1 MRFLT
6 FMLVF
11 SSLGFAADKVL
22 VDDTFKATFSDYG
35 RLKDFL
41 SCKPGHQGGY
51 ATPDAIILGS
61 GAVDLGFYP
70 GQKSFIAFSREAMAT
85 EPRRGSRPRPY
96 ALGCEPVMKKLT
108 KAIEAQSTIELKVH
122 RMLRVSPNT
131 LSRAYRNRAGDVQSL
146 SYFQV
151 EHYYETFEF
160 ELEGLKFSLD
170 RELDG
175 IEL

>member
-35 RLKDFL
+35 RLKDYL
-41 SCKPGHQGGY
+41 SCKPGHQGWY
-51 ATPDAIILGS
+51 ATPDAIVLNS

-70 GQKSFIAFSREAMAT
+70 GQRSFIAFSSESMAT
-85 EPRRGSRPRPY
+85 EPRKGSRPRPY
-96 ALGCEPVMKKLT
+96 AVGCEPAMKKLV
-108 KAIEAQSTIELKVH
+108 KAIESQSTLELKVH
-122 RMLRVSPNT
+122 RMLRVSPNA
-131 LSRAYRNRAGDVQSL
+131 LSRAYRNRAGDVQSV
-146 SYFQV
+146 SYFQA
-151 EHYYETFEF
+151 EHYYETYEF
-160 ELEGLKFSLD
+160 ELAGLEFSLD